1 MTFFDISAAD
11 LGEVGEDLFAELR
24 AALTEGR
31 YRAVLLAEEEPFA
44 PLLGPDYRRATAD
57 EFPIHVPLPVTG
69 SPYGPRLLYLR

>member
-1 MTFFDISAAD
+1 MTFFDFSAAD
-11 LGEVGEDLFAELR
+11 LGEVGEDLFRELR

-31 YRAVLLAEEEPFA
+31 YRAVLLADEEPFA

-57 EFPIHVPLPVTG
+57 EFPVHVALPLTG